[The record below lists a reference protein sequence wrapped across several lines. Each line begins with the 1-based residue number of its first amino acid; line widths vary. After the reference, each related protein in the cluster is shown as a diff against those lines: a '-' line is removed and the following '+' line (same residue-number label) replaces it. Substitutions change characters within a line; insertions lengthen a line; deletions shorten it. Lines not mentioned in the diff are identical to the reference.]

1 MDFSGV
7 LITDNL
13 AYELFRAAHREKL
26 LFSQNLDSEDLE
38 NLSERDPAV
47 LRRAL
52 SLLVLFD
59 RVVIHDLSPAFRL
72 PDLEKD
78 GIVEVVPSP
87 DKTMEV
93 VPLPTRWRKGPLANR
108 GRPPKELLRSLS
120 LIQQLRPFVV
130 DRVSVAVRDLRFFS
144 ALAGGM
150 RISRKKLVELF
161 LDYVIAVVQGDAA
174 KLRGHVFTSA
184 LPRKFL
190 RKMNSG
196 LFQMDEPYSAADTAM
211 IYAILAA
218 HQIAEIQAVSARVG
232 LGVATHHYGGVFR
245 SESAFSGEK
254 LDAMSAAGRFLT
266 LRAAFAEEGGFWPRI
281 ESIKDALAL
290 RRDPRLRNVRTQ
302 LALLHSGLATGDRD
316 AIAEARREIRQAR
329 QRLQRRASWDRALR
343 WVAYLSVPVGVAEV
357 LSGTPPL
364 IGTSIAV
371 IGAAGTAKSRKVERD
386 NEWVLFGT

>member
-1 MDFSGV
+1 MDFGGV
-7 LITDNL
+7 LVTDHL

-26 LFSQNLDSEDLE
+26 LFSQNLHSEDFE
-38 NLSERDPAV
+38 NLSGRDPTV

-87 DKTMEV
+87 NQTIEV
-93 VPLPTRWRKGPLANR
+93 VPLPTRWKMGPLANR

-130 DRVSVAVRDLRFFS
+130 NRVSVAVRDLQFFS
-144 ALAGGM
+144 ALASGIGV
-150 RISRKKLVELF
+150 SRKQLVELF

-174 KLRGHVFTSA
+174 TLREHVFTSA

-190 RKMNSG
+190 RDMTSG
-196 LFQMDEPYSAADTAM
+196 LFQMGDPSSGPDTV
-211 IYAILAA
+211 IIFAILAA
-218 HQIAEIQAVSARVG
+218 QQIAEIQAVSARVG

-245 SESAFSGEK
+245 SESALSGDK
-254 LDAMSAAGRFLT
+254 LDAVSAAGGFLT

-281 ESIKDALAL
+281 DTIKDALAL
-290 RRDPRLRNVRTQ
+290 RRDPRLQNVRAQ
-302 LALLHSGLATGDRD
+302 LALLHGGLTTGDRD
-316 AIAEARREIRQAR
+316 AIAEARREIRKAR
-329 QRLQRRASWDRALR
+329 QRLQRRAGWDRALR

-357 LSGTPPL
+357 LSGTPPI